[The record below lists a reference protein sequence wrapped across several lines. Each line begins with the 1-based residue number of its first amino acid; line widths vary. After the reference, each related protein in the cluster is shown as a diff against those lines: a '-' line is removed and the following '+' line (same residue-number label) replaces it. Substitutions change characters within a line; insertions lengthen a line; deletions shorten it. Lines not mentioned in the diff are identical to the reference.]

1 MSLPVFDRFLAT
13 PEIGAVFSDAAVMQG
28 LFRFE
33 AALARAEAAEGLIPA
48 AAASSIASMCRA
60 ELFDLE
66 AIAAASGR
74 AGSLAI
80 PLVDELRRTVGL
92 VDPEAARWV
101 HFGSTSQDAIDTG
114 MALVTRDAL
123 ALVDRTLGRVCDA
136 LFTLAEAHADT
147 PVLARTLMQPAQV
160 TSFGL
165 KCANWLAP
173 LLRSRARL
181 REQGARSLALQLGGA
196 VGTLSVIGE
205 RAPQVAQRMAA
216 ELGLAAP
223 DAPWHTQRDEWV
235 RLGLEAA
242 VLTGSLGKLATDLAL
257 MSQGE
262 IAELAEPT
270 AAGRGGSTAMPH
282 KRNPVAAMAALAAA
296 QRTPQRAA
304 ALLAAMAQQ
313 HERGLGNWQAEL
325 AEWPGLWIS
334 THGAASAMAEAM
346 QGLQVDAARMRRNIG
361 VLEGPVYADADAV
374 AQAARQAAAQARARL
389 ASLRALALPPVCW
402 PEPDAE
408 STS

>member
-1 MSLPVFDRFLAT
+1 MSLPVFERFLAT

-33 AALARAEAAEGLIPA
+33 AALARAQAAEGLIPA
-48 AAASSIASMCRA
+48 AAAASIANMCRA
-60 ELFDLE
+60 ELYDLE
-66 AIAAASGR
+66 AIASASGR

-92 VDPEAARWV
+92 VDPDAARWV
-101 HFGSTSQDAIDTG
+101 HYGSTSQDAIDTG
-114 MALVTRDAL
+114 LALVTRDAL
-123 ALVDRTLGRVCDA
+123 ALVDRTLARIGAA
-136 LFTLAEAHADT
+136 LFKLAEMHADT

-181 REQGARSLALQLGGA
+181 REQGAHALALQLGGA

-205 RAPQVAQRMAA
+205 RAPQVAKRMAA
-216 ELGLAAP
+216 DLGLALP

-242 VLTGSLGKLATDLAL
+242 VLVGSLGKLATDLAL

-262 IAELAEPT
+262 IAELAEPS

-282 KRNPVAAMAALAAA
+282 KRNPVAAMAALAASHRA
-296 QRTPQRAA
+296 PQRAA
-304 ALLAAMAQQ
+304 ALLAAMPQQ

-334 THGAASAMAEAM
+334 AHGAAAAMAEAM
-346 QGLQVDAARMRRNIG
+346 EGLQVDAARMRRNLG
-361 VLEGPVYADADAV
+361 VLEGAVYADADALATA
-374 AQAARQAAAQARARL
+374 AQQAAATARARI
-389 ASLRALALPPVCW
+389 ASLRDFHLPAACW

>member
-1 MSLPVFDRFLAT
+1 MTLPVFERFLAT
-13 PEIGAVFSDAAVMQG
+13 PDIGAVFADASVMQG

-33 AALARAEAAEGLIPA
+33 AALARAQAAEGLIPPA
-48 AAASSIASMCRA
+48 AAATIASMCRA
-60 ELFDLE
+60 ELYDLE

-92 VDPEAARWV
+92 VDADAARWV

-123 ALVDRTLGRVCDA
+123 ALLDRTLARVNDA
-136 LFTLAEAHADT
+136 LFKLAEVHADT
-147 PVLARTLMQPAQV
+147 PVLARTLMQPAQA

-173 LLRSRARL
+173 LLRARARL
-181 REQGARSLALQLGGA
+181 REQGALALALQLGGA

-223 DAPWHTQRDEWV
+223 ASPWHAQRDEWV

-242 VLTGSLGKLATDLAL
+242 VLVGSLGKLATDLAL
-257 MSQGE
+257 MAQGE

-296 QRTPQRAA
+296 HRTPHRAA
-304 ALLAAMAQQ
+304 ALLAAMPQQ

-334 THGAASAMAEAM
+334 AHGAARAMAEAM
-346 QGLQVDAARMRRNIG
+346 EGLQVDAPRMRRNLG
-361 VLEGPVYADADAV
+361 VLDGAVYADASALDA
-374 AQAARQAAAQARARL
+374 AARQAAVLARTQL
-389 ASLRALALPPVCW
+389 AVLRAGTLPPACW
-402 PEPDAE
+402 PDADAE
-408 STS
+408 SST